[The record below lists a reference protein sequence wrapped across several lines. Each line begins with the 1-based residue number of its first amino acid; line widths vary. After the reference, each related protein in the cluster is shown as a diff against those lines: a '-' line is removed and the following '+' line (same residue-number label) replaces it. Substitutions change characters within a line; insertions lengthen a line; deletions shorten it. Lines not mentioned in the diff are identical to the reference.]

1 MSRCSKCIFAVY
13 EQYKGHRGRWL
24 CFHPHRAELS
34 DRGEF
39 ICSKNHNPSIT
50 ICETPAD
57 IYEDLQA
64 QAAELKAASTP
75 VWCYFESVERVKV
88 PQPDFDPDKQTDILY
103 PKKSPI

>member
-39 ICSKNHNPSIT
+39 IKS
-50 ICETPAD
+50 A
-57 IYEDLQA
+57 
-64 QAAELKAASTP
+64 
-75 VWCYFESVERVKV
+75 VK
-88 PQPDFDPDKQTDILY
+88 PLALAMGI
-103 PKKSPI
+103 